1 MSLARLLVRRLVAV
15 GNIKICATRAIREK
29 NKYVL
34 LSHISQISFVFSS
47 LKPESS
53 AIMNKVRYINMCIVE
68 FGKKF
73 GMTAQLSYQYLK
85 RYYGLVFL
93 DKCYEAEHLL
103 SLEETLRDLKVYCK
117 RHGGTIG

>member
-1 MSLARLLVRRLVAV
+1 
-15 GNIKICATRAIREK
+15 
-29 NKYVL
+29 
-34 LSHISQISFVFSS
+34 
-47 LKPESS
+47 
-53 AIMNKVRYINMCIVE
+53 MCIVE

-73 GMTAQLSYQYLK
+73 GMTAQLSYQHLK